1 MAAADIAAGFAP
13 DATSPEGA
21 IPDEAPAPGAWTW
34 LVLLIALTLSCAL
47 CTYALDGMVDP
58 VKATLGLSDGSMS
71 FLLGWAYVGTYALAS
86 LPGGWIVDHA
96 PRRLMLVL
104 AAMAWGGG
112 AMLCGLAQSFA
123 QFCGGRVLVG
133 LGQAMLAPATMSIL
147 ADSFPARLR
156 ARVFGAALAAG
167 GVGPGGGLTA
177 TGLLL
182 SATAQAGVGAH
193 TGWRIA
199 FLVCAA
205 PSLVVAAA
213 LLLRREPPRKPATA
227 VRTNTSTASAPAD
240 RRFWVLLLVTLLAIG
255 AVTLSDGAQLSW
267 SAAALVREHALPVAE
282 AARRAGLVFIVCGA
296 GGPLLAGAL
305 ADALYRRHGIAGRLM
320 VGLGAVALL
329 IPLQCLY
336 RTSTAGELIVV
347 LLGTGLTVVTG
358 EVVGAAVLQD
368 IVPDSRRG
376 LAAAANSLCGSMAIG
391 LGTTGVAV
399 LSHHWPSASH
409 PVTAAMSLATVPA
422 SALALAVFLA
432 LWALVRRAPHPPLP
446 HVVTPG
452 EA

>member
-1 MAAADIAAGFAP
+1 
-13 DATSPEGA
+13 
-21 IPDEAPAPGAWTW
+21 
-34 LVLLIALTLSCAL
+34 
-47 CTYALDGMVDP
+47 
-58 VKATLGLSDGSMS
+58 MS
-71 FLLGWAYVGTYALAS
+71 FLLSWAYVGTYALAS

-96 PRRLMLVL
+96 PRRLMLAL
-104 AAMAWGGG
+104 AAVAWGGG
-112 AMLCGLAQSFA
+112 AILCGLAQSFA

-167 GVGPGGGLTA
+167 GVGPRVGLTA

-213 LLLRREPPRKPATA
+213 LLLRREPPRKPAA
-227 VRTNTSTASAPAD
+227 PLGANAPAAAAAPAD

-336 RTSTAGELIVV
+336 RTSTASELIVV

-432 LWALVRRAPHPPLP
+432 LWALVRRAPGPTPLSLASGG
-446 HVVTPG
+446 TTS
-452 EA
+452 